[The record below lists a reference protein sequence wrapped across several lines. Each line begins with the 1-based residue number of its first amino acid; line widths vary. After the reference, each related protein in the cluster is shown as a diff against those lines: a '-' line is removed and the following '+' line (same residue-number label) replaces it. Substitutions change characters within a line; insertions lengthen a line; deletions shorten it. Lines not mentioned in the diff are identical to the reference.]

1 MNSKCQTINL
11 FHSLTWLIVV
21 SGTGMLN
28 VARLV
33 FFKAAL
39 TAQQYELGVSSV
51 LPWLYKIMWCHM
63 RNIDL
68 TIGKIFELLDDF
80 PSETVSSTWASFV
93 FGPHRLS
100 FTGGRRHRHSSH
112 LLCRK
117 ATLTLSRFAGLFLI
131 LMVCRQKKPLVA
143 TWGPCCSFASQQ
155 WTRIRPFMKWP
166 IISSEIK

>member
-1 MNSKCQTINL
+1 
-11 FHSLTWLIVV
+11 
-21 SGTGMLN
+21 ML
-28 VARLV
+28 LDL

-100 FTGGRRHRHSSH
+100 FTGGRMTQLSPSLQESH
-112 LLCRK
+112 LDSVQVRRP
-117 ATLTLSRFAGLFLI
+117 LSDPDGL
-131 LMVCRQKKPLVA
+131 
-143 TWGPCCSFASQQ
+143 
-155 WTRIRPFMKWP
+155 
-166 IISSEIK
+166 